1 MVNGHLGLYL
11 STQSALYNLPHS
23 PIFKGFFPHGFSTY
37 SPTFTHTFKHI
48 LRVRIFPRDIW
59 YTDWFR
65 QGLNHQPT
73 N

>member
-37 SPTFTHTFKHI
+37 SPTFTHTSNTFSGF
-48 LRVRIFPRDIW
+48 VSFPGIFGIQTGSGRD
-59 YTDWFR
+59 
-65 QGLNHQPT
+65 
-73 N
+73 